1 MTQQNLDN
9 QLDIEAIYAR
19 NVDMVYRVC
28 FSFLKNKADTEDA
41 VHDTFMRCMRAA
53 PRFANEAHEK
63 GWLVVTAGNLCRNRL
78 RHWWRKNTPLD
89 ETAYS
94 GNDGPP
100 THDDTLDAILA
111 LPDRY
116 KVSLYL
122 HYYEGW
128 PAGDIAALLRRP
140 ASTVRNH
147 LSEARRLLKERL
159 TDDEHT

>member
-1 MTQQNLDN
+1 MTYRQQDIP
-9 QLDIEAIYAR
+9 LDIDALYTRHA
-19 NVDMVYRVC
+19 DMVYRVC
-28 FSFLKNKADTEDA
+28 FSFLKNKADTEDS

-53 PRFANEAHEK
+53 PAFENEAHEK
-63 GWLVVTAGNLCRNRL
+63 GWLVVTAANLCRSRL
-78 RHWWRKNTPLD
+78 RHWWRKTAPLD
-89 ETAYS
+89 EAALTGS
-94 GNDGPP
+94 EGMSL
-100 THDDTLDAILA
+100 HDDMLDAILA

-128 PAGDIAALLRRP
+128 PAGEIAALLRRP

-159 TDDEHT
+159 LKDGYE